1 MTIDG
6 WIVLWSALLWM
17 SAGAFGLVTV
27 FVALRYGRELLR
39 K

>member
-1 MTIDG
+1 MTLEG
-6 WIVLWSALLWM
+6 WIELWSLLLWI
-17 SAGAFGLVTV
+17 SAGAFALVTV